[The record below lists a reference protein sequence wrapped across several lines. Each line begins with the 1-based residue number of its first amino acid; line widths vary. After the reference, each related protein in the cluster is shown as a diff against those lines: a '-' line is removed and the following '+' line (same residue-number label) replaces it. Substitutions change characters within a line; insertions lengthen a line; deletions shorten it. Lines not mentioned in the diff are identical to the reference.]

1 MPKTPKNFYIFRH
14 GECPLNVS
22 GRIQGQTFDG
32 ELTEKG
38 RAQARR
44 AGRKLQNKNI
54 EIIVSSPMKRARQ
67 TAAIVA
73 SYVKAPIVFDDR
85 LKEVNMGIV
94 EGMHISEVEKNTKT
108 FTSSGATADWKTPQP
123 VSKTEKPKPKSGS
136 GYWKF

>member
-73 SYVKAPIVFDDR
+73 SYVKGAHR
-85 LKEVNMGIV
+85 L
-94 EGMHISEVEKNTKT
+94 
-108 FTSSGATADWKTPQP
+108 
-123 VSKTEKPKPKSGS
+123 
-136 GYWKF
+136 